1 MLNFRWIWQV
11 LFNLSVLC
19 QCLSVY
25 ELSTSTSLFSPQVNH
40 ICCWLETQVQGSL
53 SSSSMQLRLCHA
65 LCLQQELD
73 PQVQVCASSAVTGHL
88 FTHVCLYRSLLCMW
102 TYMLRLLWAQ
112 LKQRTAVEEYEAWSD
127 SLQSCPFVCI
137 HEGLWWVSSRE
148 PYKPHPEAPLNALL
162 VESDLD
168 LYFWHFPAMTN
179 VTSFQRSRCVMS

>member
-11 LFNLSVLC
+11 LFNVSIVC

-25 ELSTSTSLFSPQVNH
+25 ELSTPTLLFFPKVNH
-40 ICCWLETQVQGSL
+40 IFCWLETQVRGNL

-73 PQVQVCASSAVTGHL
+73 LQVQVCASSAVTGYL
-88 FTHVCLYRSLLCMW
+88 FTQVGLYRNLLYMW
-102 TYMLRLLWAQ
+102 TYVLTLLWAQ
-112 LKQRTAVEEYEAWSD
+112 LKQRTAVEAHESWSD

-137 HEGLWWVSSRE
+137 HERLWWSSSRE
-148 PYKPHPEAPLNALL
+148 PHKPHPEAPPSALL

-168 LYFWHFPAMTN
+168 LYF
-179 VTSFQRSRCVMS
+179 